1 VTTKEESNLVK
12 EEDQIHSEMDQQSL
26 SSLKLE
32 IVKSEENFD

>member
-1 VTTKEESNLVK
+1 VTTKADSNLVK

>member
-1 VTTKEESNLVK
+1 VTTKVESNLIK